1 MTYTEIAGFI
11 FGIVG
16 IWLTIKENVWC
27 FPIGILNVTISFF
40 LFREQQLYSDALQ
53 QVVYFI
59 LLGYGWYK
67 WSRGITSNSLE
78 ITRMTTTWITIL
90 TFVSIALAVVMG
102 TIFDRYTDATLPYW
116 DSSATAICFSAQ
128 FLVARKKIEN
138 WYLWIIANIMYI
150 GIYLQKELY
159 LYSIL
164 FLIYLIL
171 AFYGLHIWKKQESHQ
186 TNR

>member
-78 ITRMTTTWITIL
+78 I
-90 TFVSIALAVVMG
+90 S
-102 TIFDRYTDATLPYW
+102 
-116 DSSATAICFSAQ
+116 
-128 FLVARKKIEN
+128 E
-138 WYLWIIANIMYI
+138 
-150 GIYLQKELY
+150 
-159 LYSIL
+159 
-164 FLIYLIL
+164 
-171 AFYGLHIWKKQESHQ
+171 
-186 TNR
+186 